1 MKTVF
6 LILSFVVVLIL
17 VRLVAIKLMEY
28 MRVEAFK
35 KRQKAIQ
42 EKRINER
49 EETSHKV
56 TNNDSRIVLQGS
68 MNYNE
73 KQNLNSKYI
82 GDVYRQ
88 KNGRFASKK
97 KELSNV

>member
-6 LILSFVVVLIL
+6 LILSFVVVLVLI
-17 VRLVAIKLMEY
+17 RLLAVKLMEY
-28 MRVEAFK
+28 MRAEAFK
-35 KRQKAIQ
+35 KRQKEIQ
-42 EKRINER
+42 LQRLIER
-49 EETSHKV
+49 KQTSHNV
-56 TNNDSRIVLQGS
+56 TNNDSRIVLQGTL
-68 MNYNE
+68 NYNE